1 MYSKEAVYYN
11 DVNIDRRNHNGSGLI
26 TTGMNAAHI
35 ATLKKNYAKDLI
47 IDERIT
53 KFKEQIKN
61 EHVCRIPLRYSTD
74 LGKINF
80 PAKINYRIKLHLEK
94 DMKRLFESRKVLA
107 IPAPDG
113 KIIFT
118 KAPYIQYKQ
127 ILLDKYFRQY
137 LETIMV
143 SKKILRMGTQ
153 KTPLQKTYEI
163 NVGQDFL
170 DIDFLGA
177 NRQSDWIEIS
187 LVYDKSDKHT
197 VIIYDSYNFEMTSK
211 RIKSVRLTN
220 FTEMYSL
227 TNEKKYDID
236 KLTQKHLL

>member
-26 TTGMNAAHI
+26 TTGMNAAQI

-53 KFKEQIKN
+53 KFKEQTKN
-61 EHVCRIPLRYSTD
+61 EHICRIPLRYSTD

-80 PAKINYRIKLHLEK
+80 PTKINYRIKLHLEK

-107 IPAPDG
+107 TGTAIPAPDG

-118 KAPYIQYKQ
+118 KAPYIQYEQ

-197 VIIYDSYNFEMTSK
+197 VIIYDSYNFEMTPK

-227 TNEKKYDID
+227 TNEKNTIS
-236 KLTQKHLL
+236 TN

>member
-1 MYSKEAVYYN
+1 
-11 DVNIDRRNHNGSGLI
+11 
-26 TTGMNAAHI
+26 MNATQTV
-35 ATLKKNYAKDLI
+35 TLRKTYARDLN

-53 KFKEQIKN
+53 KFKEQLKN
-61 EHVCRIPLRYSTD
+61 QHVYRIPLRYFTD
-74 LGKINF
+74 LDKINF
-80 PAKINYRIKLHLEK
+80 PTKRDYKTKLYLEK
-94 DMKRLFESRKVLA
+94 DMKRLFESRKVLATGTA

-118 KAPYIQYKQ
+118 KAPYIQYEQ

-163 NVGQDFL
+163 NVGQDSL

-177 NRQSDWIEIS
+177 SRQFD
-187 LVYDKSDKHT
+187 
-197 VIIYDSYNFEMTSK
+197 
-211 RIKSVRLTN
+211 
-220 FTEMYSL
+220 
-227 TNEKKYDID
+227 
-236 KLTQKHLL
+236 

>member
-1 MYSKEAVYYN
+1 
-11 DVNIDRRNHNGSGLI
+11 
-26 TTGMNAAHI
+26 
-35 ATLKKNYAKDLI
+35 
-47 IDERIT
+47 
-53 KFKEQIKN
+53 
-61 EHVCRIPLRYSTD
+61 
-74 LGKINF
+74 
-80 PAKINYRIKLHLEK
+80 
-94 DMKRLFESRKVLA
+94 MKRLFESRKVLA
-107 IPAPDG
+107 TGTAIPAPDA

-118 KAPYIQYKQ
+118 KAPYIQYEQ
-127 ILLDKYFRQY
+127 ILLDKNFRQY

-153 KTPLQKTYEI
+153 KIPLPKTCEI

-170 DIDFLGA
+170 DVDFLAA
-177 NRQSDWIEIS
+177 NRQFDWIEIS

-197 VIIYDSYNFEMTSK
+197 IIYDSCNVEMAPK

-236 KLTQKHLL
+236 NLTQKHLLY